1 MALCCITFRFIEK
14 IYYMGQA
21 QIIVLYEIQSTQS
34 TLKVQKNKKSLD
46 IDPFLEKNH
55 VHTYACMHV

>member
-21 QIIVLYEIQSTQS
+21 QIIVLYKIQSTQS
-34 TLKVQKNKKSLD
+34 TLKV
-46 IDPFLEKNH
+46 
-55 VHTYACMHV
+55 